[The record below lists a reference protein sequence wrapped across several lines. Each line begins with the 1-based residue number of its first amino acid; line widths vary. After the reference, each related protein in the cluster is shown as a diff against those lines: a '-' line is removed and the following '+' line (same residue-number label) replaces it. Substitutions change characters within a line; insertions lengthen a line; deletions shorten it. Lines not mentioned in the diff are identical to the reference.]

1 MTKLFRNAILIVIL
15 VFIFINTNAQMEC
28 RSTLGGHL
36 TPFHK
41 KVPLLWAVE
50 GTMAPGIMTDFNT
63 DPAILTGGMVLGA
76 LDFTFLKKNNFYF
89 EGGYKMWKNSAL
101 ENTVQPGQPGKNSRH
116 IGMRQVFYSFNGET
130 TKIKLGLH
138 EMKLGDYLLI
148 DERVLGMS
156 FDQEINAFSIN
167 FRTGTVM
174 QNFARMGQFCANR
187 HLYNIIDL
195 TNPNIYTE
203 NIGKKPM
210 ETNLAGLTINWNPAY
225 NKKTEDSE
233 DEFSEFDEFSN
244 TEDTKDPFVS
254 NVGLIFYAEFGKI
267 IPNPKLYTGSLVDFN
282 LPLKMKLQTGGVFQN
297 MQDNNALVYIAKLNR
312 GFMWN
317 SGAIT
322 QIGGAYIGKYDIV
335 HDAIFQPLFSNLFI
349 GEIMR
354 LDAVDFPLWQAS
366 VKHRF
371 TGKLKFHVGFKA
383 VGQIYD
389 NQTFEM
395 DLEAGLKLFKHAKIT
410 TIFSRVQTKAL
421 PEDIYMA
428 RLELRIAF

>member
-1 MTKLFRNAILIVIL
+1 MKKKFRNTILISIL
-15 VFIFINTNAQMEC
+15 LFVFTNVNAQMEC

-50 GTMAPGIMTDFNT
+50 GTLSPGIMGDFNT
-63 DPAILTGGMVLGA
+63 DPAMLTGGMLLGA

-89 EGGYKMWKNSAL
+89 EGGFKMWKNSAL
-101 ENTVQPGQPGKNSRH
+101 ENTGQQDIQGQNSRN
-116 IGMRQVFYSFNGET
+116 IGMRQVFYNFNGKT
-130 TKIKLGLH
+130 TTIKLGLH

-156 FDQEINAFSIN
+156 FDQEINAFSFN

-174 QNFARMGQFCANR
+174 QNFARMGQFCGNR

-203 NIGKKPM
+203 NIGKKPL
-210 ETNLAGLTINWNPAY
+210 ETNLAGLTVNWNPAY
-225 NKKTEDSE
+225 SKKTETSE
-233 DEFSEFDEFSN
+233 DEFSEFDEFSD
-244 TEDTKDPFVS
+244 TEDSKEPFVS
-254 NVGLIFYAEFGKI
+254 NVGLVLYAEFGKI
-267 IPNPKLYTGSLVDFN
+267 IPTPKLYVGSIVDFN
-282 LPLKMKLQTGGVFQN
+282 LPLKIQLKTGSVFQN
-297 MQDNNALVYIAKLNR
+297 MPDNNALVYIAKLNR
-312 GFMWN
+312 SFMWN
-317 SGAIT
+317 SGGIT
-322 QIGGAYIGKYDIV
+322 QIGGAYIGKYNIDN
-335 HDAIFQPLFSNLFI
+335 DALFQPLFSNLFI

-366 VKHRF
+366 VKHNF
-371 TGKLKFHVGFKA
+371 TGKVKFHIGFKA

-395 DLEAGLKLFKHAKIT
+395 DLEAGLKLFNHVKIT
-410 TIFSRVQTKAL
+410 TIFSRVQTMAL
-421 PEDIYMA
+421 PEDIYMG
-428 RLELRIAF
+428 RLELRVAF